1 MNQREISEKVT
12 KSYFTHNYNKLVR
25 WVSFWYQIDSILEIK
40 NINKKKILEIGV
52 GNKFVSN
59 YLKDLGLNIKTCDM
73 NKKLKPDFVADI
85 KKLPFKDNQ
94 FDIVVCFEV
103 LEHMP
108 FKEALEGLKEMG
120 RVTSEYVIFSVPYSG
135 FCISAYIKPF
145 ATDGGKIIRIP
156 FPIYRPKWLVKKL
169 SIGHYW
175 TIGELGTSKSRVRKK
190 IKEIGLKIV
199 KEKIPVMNSHHQ
211 FWTLRKV

>member
-1 MNQREISEKVT
+1 MNKREISERVT
-12 KSYFTHNYNKLVR
+12 KSYFTQDYNKLVR
-25 WVSFWYQIDSILEIK
+25 WMSFWYQIDSILKIK
-40 NINKKKILEIGV
+40 NIEGKKILEIGV

-73 NKKLKPDFVADI
+73 NKNLKPDFVADI
-85 KKLPFKDNQ
+85 KKMPFKDNQ
-94 FDIVVCFEV
+94 FDVVVCFEV

-108 FKEALEGLKEMG
+108 FKEALEGLKEMR

-156 FPIYRPKWLVKKL
+156 FPIYRPKILVKKL
-169 SIGHYW
+169 GIGHYW
-175 TIGELGTSKSRVRKK
+175 TVGELGTSKYRVRKK
-190 IKEIGLKIV
+190 IKELGYIII
-199 KEKIPVMNSHHQ
+199 KEEIPVMNSHHQ
-211 FWTLRKV
+211 FWTLRKI